1 MDRILEV
8 RKSLQPYAD
17 QECVLQL
24 DDRLYG
30 WQTTL
35 SVLRH

>member
-8 RKSLQPYAD
+8 HRELQPWSD
-17 QECVLQL
+17 HDCVRQL

-35 SVLRH
+35 SALKR